1 MNSQQKKNNLAVKIG
16 VITAILAL
24 LVLMFLMLP
33 KGFKDD
39 LSLIGQGSVSV
50 VLTHDKNL
58 LDSTRMMEVMNKVRS
73 DYEGKV
79 QFLAVD
85 VVTPVGQGFVR
96 DQRVG
101 SISLVIFGSDGQRL
115 QLLDNRVTEQS
126 LRATLDG
133 ILAKAGG

>member
-1 MNSQQKKNNLAVKIG
+1 MNSQQKKNNPAVKIG